1 MDPILDMHTS
11 ITTLKAYCL
20 STNNKLSLSLFKI
33 FISFENIYVAEAL
46 LGNRDIL
53 KISNFYKTR
62 PRANQFNNPKY

>member
-11 ITTLKAYCL
+11 IATLKAYYL

-46 LGNRDIL
+46 LSYRIIL
-53 KISNFYKTR
+53 KQVIFDKNV
-62 PRANQFNNPKY
+62 P